1 MTHNKAMAKAV
12 AFSQILSI
20 TLLPPPRPFD
30 PACNA
35 WQPSNQQLTSAAA
48 SFAARAASRCRSPKG

>member
-20 TLLPPPRPFD
+20 TLLPPPSTP
-30 PACNA
+30 PAMHGNH
-35 WQPSNQQLTSAAA
+35 QINS
-48 SFAARAASRCRSPKG
+48 

>member
-20 TLLPPPRPFD
+20 TLLPPPAPSTP
-30 PACNA
+30 PAMHGNH
-35 WQPSNQQLTSAAA
+35 QINS
-48 SFAARAASRCRSPKG
+48 